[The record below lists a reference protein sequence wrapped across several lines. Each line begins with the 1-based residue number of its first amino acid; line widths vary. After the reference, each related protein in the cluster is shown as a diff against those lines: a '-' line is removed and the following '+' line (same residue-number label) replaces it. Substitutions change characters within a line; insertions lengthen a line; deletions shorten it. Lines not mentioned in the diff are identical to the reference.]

1 VFRHGFEPRRTD
13 LLPDHHGATATSV
26 ACKKLIRAVAT
37 RTGSLPR
44 NQVSILLLI
53 KTGVAVH
60 GDRGL
65 PGWAPEALR
74 AVEKLWRDSGIGASR
89 DQIAALSLGRFV
101 AWNRLSGGSVS
112 GWVF

>member
-1 VFRHGFEPRRTD
+1 MFRHGFEPRRTD

-53 KTGVAVH
+53 KTVGFPFMGIAGCPGGH
-60 GDRGL
+60 LRRCERWKNSGAILGSAHPGIRSPRCRSDASLRGT
-65 PGWAPEALR
+65 GSQA
-74 AVEKLWRDSGIGASR
+74 GA
-89 DQIAALSLGRFV
+89 
-101 AWNRLSGGSVS
+101 
-112 GWVF
+112 